1 MKTVIGAKN
10 NNSSNYVSA
19 INKEYRKG
27 YKIPGLDHQTN
38 GIIFKNLWNSKQ
50 HIIRIIPGY
59 DAEGNVFSQNINV
72 NEYSTDAPYTDY
84 LSDTFMM
91 ASTVNGFGM
100 KSQSFITDYEPG
112 SVDEQKFGGNTLI
125 HWFTR
130 NIYYSVNNK
139 RSGKSRFKPIDA
151 WYSWCSMNGPIKMDR
166 TSLLMQAL
174 IIKSNGFFN
183 KDQDGNDMVEEES
196 GLPIPLFGVV
206 SIDGTQSIKNILTAL
221 VEPMNPG
228 LPLNPATNNKF
239 GSLAECESNLLFLNP
254 VVDTTSAKKIN
265 ALKPSVQDVGKGWT
279 PTPWNIYEEDVLK
292 WWVPWDEL
300 IHYTTAVE
308 QAYILAN
315 EFGADTVNYVIG
327 SDPMFAEFEIP
338 GDIKAAG
345 LGRYATKPSTISQKP
360 KAKETYKPIT
370 NNVSSINVSNSIDIS
385 EVKKQLSA
393 IHSATKKSDTNSNR
407 QNLASD
413 LLEAE
418 DDYESLANMLDGD
431 GIEYE

>member
-112 SVDEQKFGGNTLI
+112 SIDEQKFGGNTLI

-206 SIDGTQSIKNILTAL
+206 SIDGTQSIKNILIAL

-254 VVDTTSAKKIN
+254 VVDTTAAKKIN
-265 ALKPSVQDVGKGWT
+265 MLKPSVQDVGKGWN

-292 WWVPWDEL
+292 
-300 IHYTTAVE
+300 
-308 QAYILAN
+308 
-315 EFGADTVNYVIG
+315 YVIG

-345 LGRYATKPSTISQKP
+345 LGRYANKPSTAAQKP
-360 KAKETYKPIT
+360 KVKETYKPIT
-370 NNVSSINVSNSIDIS
+370 NNVSPINVSNSIDIS